1 MMGEK
6 STDKGWGY
14 SAEGRGCIVKKE
26 LLKGGQAF
34 ERTGRT
40 GFFDDGGELL
50 QLCSHALHPRY
61 CGLGSQERLGQ
72 VERGAGEGQKRSER
86 ARNTPAARGNER
98 EARISGQ
105 LLKESGRARLAN
117 ASRSDQQSA
126 S

>member
-1 MMGEK
+1 MMGEQPA
-6 STDKGWGY
+6 DKGRGY
-14 SAEGRGCIVKKE
+14 AAKDTGRIVKKE
-26 LLKGGQAF
+26 LLKGGQALA
-34 ERTGRT
+34 RTGRT

-50 QLCSHALHPRY
+50 QPCSHALHPRY

-86 ARNTPAARGNER
+86 ARKSSSARGNER
-98 EARISGQ
+98 ETRISGQ